1 MASLRC
7 PSSVITNSIF
17 ASLPNSSRNNNN
29 VTKRSPGSSVP
40 TQGKTRQDGLKGIK
54 QQPSVAEVEKAI
66 GAGMY
71 RNRDSEESG
80 EKTLFDK
87 ILTNPFGEEEG
98 PVEQKLRETG
108 EWILDTTEGP
118 SRSAG
123 QDILVILCTWVLPVW
138 VLCLLVACGFV
149 KLPFDVPFLDDLLM

>member
-1 MASLRC
+1 
-7 PSSVITNSIF
+7 
-17 ASLPNSSRNNNN
+17 
-29 VTKRSPGSSVP
+29 
-40 TQGKTRQDGLKGIK
+40 
-54 QQPSVAEVEKAI
+54 
-66 GAGMY
+66 MY

-118 SRSAG
+118 TRSAG
-123 QDILVILCTWVLPVW
+123 QDIFVIPCTWVRPAW